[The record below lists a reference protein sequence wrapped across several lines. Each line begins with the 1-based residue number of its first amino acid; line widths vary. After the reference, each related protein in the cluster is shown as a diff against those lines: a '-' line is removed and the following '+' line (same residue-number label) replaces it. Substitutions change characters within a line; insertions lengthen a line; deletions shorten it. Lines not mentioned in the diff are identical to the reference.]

1 MVSGTLE
8 IPVVCLFVSLGIGA
22 DPHNELLP
30 AQHLAVIVFHGED
43 HLGWSL
49 ADAPIIRA
57 ETHEPDLHSDLLRAG
72 GQGDDREGHRESVG
86 GGVLKV
92 FDILTHHPDEMVS
105 DCLPSA
111 RVMGRYCYI

>member
-1 MVSGTLE
+1 MLE

-49 ADAPIIRA
+49 ADAPNIRA
-57 ETHEPDLHSDLLRAG
+57 ET
-72 GQGDDREGHRESVG
+72 
-86 GGVLKV
+86 
-92 FDILTHHPDEMVS
+92 
-105 DCLPSA
+105 
-111 RVMGRYCYI
+111 